1 VSEEAS
7 ARPPRTRSIADAHGD
22 TALLAFIAWL
32 CSLPLLLL
40 VAVPFLGWRVGGL
53 LSLLWFG
60 VVATACFA
68 VCVLRVARKG
78 PSTVLT

>member
-1 VSEEAS
+1 
-7 ARPPRTRSIADAHGD
+7 
-22 TALLAFIAWL
+22 LLAFIAWL

-68 VCVLRVARKG
+68 VCVLRVARRGSLDRPDLK
-78 PSTVLT
+78 PVSRRPRSRPRSTVPS